1 MNKTLIIIQR
11 EFMTRV
17 KKKSFIL
24 LTILMPFIF
33 AALIFVPLWLASIKD
48 TDQKVVKVVDKT
60 QQKLAVQVAVA
71 AHSGKPRFD
80 VDGQPLRLSHGG
92 IR

>member
-1 MNKTLIIIQR
+1 MSKIWIIIQR

-33 AALIFVPLWLASIKD
+33 AALIMVPLMLATIEGD
-48 TDQKVVKVVDKT
+48 EQKTVMVVDKT
-60 QQKLAVQVAVA
+60 GRYVGSLKSTANYA
-71 AHSGKPRFD
+71 
-80 VDGQPLRLSHGG
+80 LSLIH
-92 IR
+92 ISEPTRR

>member
-48 TDQKVVKVVDKT
+48 SD
-60 QQKLAVQVAVA
+60 
-71 AHSGKPRFD
+71 R
-80 VDGQPLRLSHGG
+80 RW
-92 IR
+92 

>member
-24 LTILMPFIF
+24 LTILRGTHLC
-33 AALIFVPLWLASIKD
+33 AALA
-48 TDQKVVKVVDKT
+48 
-60 QQKLAVQVAVA
+60 
-71 AHSGKPRFD
+71 RFD
-80 VDGQPLRLSHGG
+80 
-92 IR
+92 

>member
-60 QQKLAVQVAVA
+60 QQYVALFKENRKY
-71 AHSGKPRFD
+71 H
-80 VDGQPLRLSHGG
+80 L
-92 IR
+92 

>member
-33 AALIFVPLWLASIKD
+33 AALIFVPLWLA
-48 TDQKVVKVVDKT
+48 
-60 QQKLAVQVAVA
+60 
-71 AHSGKPRFD
+71 
-80 VDGQPLRLSHGG
+80 
-92 IR
+92 